1 MGDTAPLPEPALSVA
16 PSGPITG
23 AERIVSLDV
32 LRGFAVLGI
41 LVMNIQ
47 SFSMPGTA
55 YVNPT
60 VYENLEGV
68 NYAVWYGC
76 HLLADM
82 KFMSIFSMLFGAG
95 IVVMTSRR
103 EATGESSAGVHY
115 RRMGWLLL
123 FGLLHAYGLWYG
135 DILFT
140 YALCGLVAW
149 LFRRLPP
156 WALIA
161 LGVVAVTI
169 GWGAGK
175 GLNTVAPS
183 PVEQATAWWAPPPET
198 VQAEVDAYRGGWLD
212 QMGHRALMAVIFQT
226 LLLLL
231 SIGWRA
237 GGMML
242 LGMALFKLGVFSATR
257 SRGLYITFIA
267 VAIVVGLPTIG
278 YGVHRN
284 EAAEWSVEYSFRFGT
299 QYNYWASILVAL
311 GWVGAVMLACQAPAL
326 GLITRPLA
334 AVGRMALTN
343 YLMQTIICTTIFYGH
358 GFGYFGSFSRVEQLL
373 TVVAVW
379 VFQLVVSPIWLRYF
393 QFGPFEWLWRSLT
406 YLKPQ
411 PVLKES
417 DQ

>member
-1 MGDTAPLPEPALSVA
+1 M
-16 PSGPITG
+16 
-23 AERIVSLDV
+23 R
-32 LRGFAVLGI
+32 
-41 LVMNIQ
+41 
-47 SFSMPGTA
+47 
-55 YVNPT
+55 
-60 VYENLEGV
+60 
-68 NYAVWYGC
+68 
-76 HLLADM
+76 
-82 KFMSIFSMLFGAG
+82 
-95 IVVMTSRR
+95 
-103 EATGESSAGVHY
+103 
-115 RRMGWLLL
+115 
-123 FGLLHAYGLWYG
+123 
-135 DILFT
+135 
-140 YALCGLVAW
+140 LVAW
-149 LFRRLPP
+149 LLRRLPP

-175 GLNTVAPS
+175 GLNTVAPM

-212 QMGHRALMAVIFQT
+212 QMGHRAFMAVFFQT
-226 LLLLL
+226 FLLLL

-334 AVGRMALTN
+334 ATGRMALTN

-411 PVLKES
+411 PVLRRS
-417 DQ
+417 DA